1 MPEKEYPIR
10 LWYMFKSE
18 ICTIIDVDERGRK
31 VKIYNYTN
39 NFIKK
44 AFGRNEKPTFEEYEE
59 FLESRCFPRQRD
71 KIKLVS

>member
-44 AFGRNEKPTFEEYEE
+44 HLAEMKNQPLKNTRNFWN
-59 FLESRCFPRQRD
+59 LVVSRD
-71 KIKLVS
+71 NETK